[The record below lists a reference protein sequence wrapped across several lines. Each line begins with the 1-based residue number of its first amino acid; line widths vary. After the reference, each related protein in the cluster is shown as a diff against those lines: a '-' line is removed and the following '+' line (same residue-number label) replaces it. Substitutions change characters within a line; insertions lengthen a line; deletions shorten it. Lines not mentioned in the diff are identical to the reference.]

1 MKANR
6 WVGIAMD
13 KIGLIAGGGQFP
25 LIFAAKARANG
36 YQVVAAAYRNEA
48 DPGLERV
55 VDAQE
60 WFHLGQ
66 VKRLLRFFNRHG
78 VTQTVMLGTIQ
89 KTRLFTDVKPDIKA
103 LSMVASMRHTHDDGI
118 LRAFARLL
126 EKEGIHVRASTFLLP
141 ELLAPAGIW
150 TRRKPSRDER
160 KDMAL
165 GWQIAKEI
173 GRLDI
178 GQCIVV
184 GGGSVLAVEA
194 IDGTD
199 ATIARGG
206 DLARGEAVVVKV
218 CKPNQDTRFDIP
230 AIGVTTIE
238 TMQAAGARA
247 LAVEAGRAV
256 AFDREEMIAA
266 ADRYG
271 MAVVAL
277 TGSDDPLV
285 A

>member
-1 MKANR
+1 ME
-6 WVGIAMD
+6 

-25 LIFAAKARANG
+25 ILFAKKARASG

-48 DPGLERV
+48 DPALEEV
-55 VDAQE
+55 VDHCE

-66 VKRLLRFFNRHG
+66 VKRLLRFFHRQE
-78 VTQTVMLGTIQ
+78 VAQAVMLGTIR

-103 LSMVASMRHTHDDGI
+103 LTLVAGMRHTHDDGI
-118 LRAFARLL
+118 LRAFAGLL

-150 TRRKPSRDER
+150 TRRKPSRGER
-160 KDMAL
+160 RDMAL

-194 IDGTD
+194 VDGTD

-206 DLARGEAVVVKV
+206 KLARGEAVVVKV
-218 CKPNQDTRFDIP
+218 CKPEQDTRFDIP

-247 LAVEAGRAV
+247 LAVEADRAV
-256 AFDREEMIAA
+256 AFDRAEMIAA
-266 ADRYG
+266 ADEYG
-271 MAVVAL
+271 ISVVAL
-277 TGSDDPLV
+277 TGADDPLV
-285 A
+285 S

>member
-1 MKANR
+1 ME
-6 WVGIAMD
+6 

-25 LIFAAKARANG
+25 ILFAKKARANG
-36 YQVVAAAYRNEA
+36 FRVVAAAYRNEA
-48 DPGLERV
+48 DPALEAV
-55 VDAQE
+55 VDAHE

-66 VKRLLRFFNRHG
+66 VKRLLKFLHRNK
-78 VTQTVMLGTIQ
+78 VAQSVMLGTIR

-103 LSMVASMRHTHDDGI
+103 LSMVACMRHTHDDGI
-118 LRAFARLL
+118 LRAFAGLL

-150 TRRKPSRDER
+150 TRRKPTRDER

-199 ATIARGG
+199 ATILRGG
-206 DLARGEAVVVKV
+206 QLARGEAVVVKV
-218 CKPNQDTRFDIP
+218 CKPEQDTRFDIP
-230 AIGVTTIE
+230 AIGATTIE

-256 AFDREEMIAA
+256 AFDRAEMIAA
-266 ADRYG
+266 ADRYR

-277 TGSDDPLV
+277 TNADDPILTG
-285 A
+285 AQRK

>member
-1 MKANR
+1 MQ
-6 WVGIAMD
+6 

-25 LIFAAKARANG
+25 IIFARKARASG

-48 DPGLERV
+48 DPALETV
-55 VDAQE
+55 VDHRE

-66 VKRLLRFFNRHG
+66 IKRLLRFFHHHE
-78 VTQTVMLGTIQ
+78 VTQTVMLGTIR

-103 LSMVASMRHTHDDGI
+103 LSLVAGMRHTHDDGL
-118 LRAFARLL
+118 LRAFAGLL
-126 EKEGIHVRASTFLLP
+126 EKEGIQVRASTFLLP

-150 TRRKPSRDER
+150 TRRKPTRDER

-194 IDGTD
+194 VDGTD

-206 DLARGEAVVVKV
+206 PLARGEAVVVKV
-218 CKPNQDTRFDIP
+218 CKPEQDTRFDIP
-230 AIGVTTIE
+230 AIGIATIE
-238 TMQAAGARA
+238 TMQTAGARA
-247 LAVEAGRAV
+247 LAVEAGSAV
-256 AFDREEMIAA
+256 AFDRTEMIQA

-271 MAVVAL
+271 MTVVAL
-277 TGSDDPLV
+277 TGADDPLLI
-285 A
+285 

>member
-1 MKANR
+1 ME
-6 WVGIAMD
+6 

-25 LIFAAKARANG
+25 IIFTQKARASG

-48 DPGLERV
+48 DPALEAV
-55 VDAQE
+55 VDHWE

-66 VKRLLRFFNRHG
+66 VKRLLRFFHSHE
-78 VTQTVMLGTIQ
+78 VTQAVMLGTIR

-103 LSMVASMRHTHDDGI
+103 LSLVAGMRHTHDDGL
-118 LRAFARLL
+118 LRAFAGLL
-126 EKEGIHVRASTFLLP
+126 EKEGVRVRASTFLVP

-150 TRRKPSRDER
+150 TRRKPTRDER
-160 KDMAL
+160 RDMSL
-165 GWQIAKEI
+165 GWRIAKEI

-206 DLARGEAVVVKV
+206 QLARGEAVVVKV
-218 CKPNQDTRFDIP
+218 CKPEQDTRFDIP

-247 LAVEAGRAV
+247 LAIEAGKAV
-256 AFDREEMIAA
+256 AFDRAEMIEAA
-266 ADRYG
+266 NGYR

-277 TGSDDPLV
+277 TGADDPLLI
-285 A
+285 

>member
-1 MKANR
+1 
-6 WVGIAMD
+6 MD

-25 LIFAAKARANG
+25 ILFAQKARANG
-36 YQVVAAAYRNEA
+36 YRVIAAAYRNEA
-48 DPGLERV
+48 DTALESA

-66 VKRLLRFFNRHG
+66 VKRLLRFFHRQG
-78 VTQTVMLGTIQ
+78 VTQTVMLGTIR

-103 LSMVASMRHTHDDGI
+103 LAMVAGMRHTHDDGL
-118 LRAFARLL
+118 LRAFAGLL
-126 EKEGIHVRASTFLLP
+126 EKEGIHVRASTFLVP

-165 GWQIAKEI
+165 GWKIAKEI

-184 GGGSVLAVEA
+184 GGGSVVAVEA
-194 IDGTD
+194 VDGTD
-199 ATIARGG
+199 ATITRGG
-206 DLARGEAVVVKV
+206 ALAKGEAVVVKV

-230 AIGVTTIE
+230 AIGLTTIE
-238 TMQAAGARA
+238 TMRAAGARA
-247 LAVEAGRAV
+247 LAVEAGKAV
-256 AFDREEMIAA
+256 AFDRKEMVAA

-277 TGSDDPLV
+277 TGRSDPLIT
-285 A
+285 